1 MILRVGTR
9 GSKLAMLQ
17 TEMVIQKLKSVNS
30 KLEFKIKIIK
40 TTGDVNRQKPLF
52 AIESKGIF
60 EKEIDQAI
68 MKGDIDFAVH
78 SLKDVPVYEQQCSA
92 EDLELAA
99 IPKRDPPNEALV
111 STRNLAF
118 AELPKGAVIGT
129 SSLRRMAQIKFMRP
143 DLEVKPTRGNIDT
156 RAQKV
161 KRGEFHGIIVAQAG
175 LERMGFG
182 NLISEVFP
190 LEVFT
195 PAAGQ
200 GALAVVAKKDR
211 SDLSEILKAVDDFHT
226 RAEVTAERSLIA
238 SLKGGCHFPIG
249 AIAQVKDNRLS
260 LYGCIFSLDSLKK
273 ISAFAQGS
281 INEAQALGG
290 RVAQSLLSQGAE
302 DFAAEWR
309 QKYGL
314 Q

>member
-9 GSKLAMLQ
+9 GSKLAILQ
-17 TEMVIQKLKSVNS
+17 TEMVIQNLKSVNS

-40 TTGDVNRQKPLF
+40 TTGDVDRHKPLF

-68 MKGDIDFAVH
+68 MKGEIDFAVH
-78 SLKDVPVYEQQCSA
+78 SLKDVPVYEHQ
-92 EDLELAA
+92 EDLVLAA

-129 SSLRRMAQIKFMRP
+129 SSLRRMAQIKFLRP
-143 DLEVKPTRGNIDT
+143 DLEVKPVRGNIDT
-156 RAQKV
+156 RVQKV
-161 KRGEFHGIIVAQAG
+161 KKGEFHGIIVAQAG
-175 LERMGFG
+175 LERMGLG
-182 NLISEVFP
+182 NLISEVFTP
-190 LEVFT
+190 EVFT

-211 SDLSEILKAVDDFHT
+211 SDLSEILEAIDDFPT

-249 AIAQVKDNRLS
+249 AIGQVKENRLS
-260 LYGCIFSLDSLKK
+260 LYGCIFSLDGFKK

-281 INEAQALGG
+281 IEEAQALGN
-290 RVAQSLLSQGAE
+290 RVAQNLLSQGAE

-314 Q
+314 R

>member
-9 GSKLAMLQ
+9 GSKLAILQ
-17 TEMVIQKLKSVNS
+17 TEMVIRKLKSVNP
-30 KLEFKIKIIK
+30 KLEFKTKIIK
-40 TTGDVNRQKPLF
+40 TTGDMDRHKPLF

-68 MKGDIDFAVH
+68 IRDAIDFAVH
-78 SLKDVPVYEQQCSA
+78 SLKDVPVYEQQ
-92 EDLELAA
+92 EDLVLAA

-118 AELPKGAVIGT
+118 SELPKGAVIGT
-129 SSLRRMAQIKFMRP
+129 SSLRRIAQIKFMRP
-143 DLEVKPTRGNIDT
+143 DLEVKPVRGNIDT
-156 RAQKV
+156 RVQKV

-175 LERMGFG
+175 LERMGLG
-182 NLISEVFP
+182 KLISEVFP

-211 SDLSEILKAVDDFHT
+211 SDLLEILKAVDDFST

-249 AIAQVKDNRLS
+249 AIAQAKDNHLS
-260 LYGCIFSLDSLKK
+260 LYGCILSLDGLK
-273 ISAFAQGS
+273 ISAFAEGG
-281 INEAQALGG
+281 IEEAQALGAK
-290 RVAQSLLSQGAE
+290 VAQSLLSQGAE

-314 Q
+314 R